1 VSRAFVS
8 GLGLC
13 VPRHSG
19 AVTWQAAFPDVALSE
34 ATGELLPPALRRRA
48 SSLARMA
55 AAVAGQAAHQ
65 ASVDLSRVP
74 IILGSAYGEIVVAVE
89 MMREFDG
96 PTALPSPTR
105 FHNSVHNAAAAYLS
119 IATGNRGFSTAL
131 AAGTAT
137 PAVVV
142 FEAVALLGECGGD
155 ALLVLLDEPPPSP
168 FERAE
173 PYPAAAVAFCLS
185 SRSGPQSLAALS
197 EPRRGSTTRADLP
210 DGLER
215 HPCAGAFALL
225 AAVASLRSGN
235 VSLGADAVGDWL
247 VDVSPVP

>member
-1 VSRAFVS
+1 MSRAFVA

-13 VPRHSG
+13 APGHRG
-19 AVTWQAAFPDVALSE
+19 TATWSAAFPGLEVSE

-48 SSLARMA
+48 SSLSRMA
-55 AAVAGQAAHQ
+55 AAVAGRAAHQ

-74 IILGSAYGEIVVAVE
+74 LILGSAYGEIAAAVE
-89 MMREFDG
+89 MMREFGG

-119 IATGNRGFSTAL
+119 IATGNRGFTTAL

-137 PAVVV
+137 PAMAVL
-142 FEAVALLGECGGD
+142 EAVALLEAIGGD
-155 ALLVLLDEPPPSP
+155 ALLVLLDEPPPGP
-168 FERAE
+168 FESAQ
-173 PYPAAAVAFCLS
+173 PYPSAAAAFCLS
-185 SRSGPQSLAALS
+185 YRPGPLTLAVMS
-197 EPRRGSTTRADLP
+197 EARRGSAPPADLP

-225 AAVASLRSGN
+225 AAVTSRRSAT
-235 VSLGADAVGDWL
+235 VSLGADGVGAWL

>member
-1 VSRAFVS
+1 VSRAFVA

-13 VPRHSG
+13 APGHRG
-19 AVTWQAAFPDVALSE
+19 TATWSAAFPGLEVSE

-48 SSLARMA
+48 SSLSRMA

-74 IILGSAYGEIVVAVE
+74 LILGSAYGEIAAAVE
-89 MMREFDG
+89 MMREFGG

-119 IATGNRGFSTAL
+119 IATGNRGFTNAL
-131 AAGTAT
+131 SAGTAT
-137 PAVVV
+137 PAMAVL
-142 FEAVALLGECGGD
+142 EAVALLEAIGGD
-155 ALLVLLDEPPPSP
+155 ALLVLLDEPPPGP
-168 FERAE
+168 FESAQ
-173 PYPAAAVAFCLS
+173 PYPSAAAAFCLS
-185 SRSGPQSLAALS
+185 YRPGTMTLAVMS
-197 EPRRGSTTRADLP
+197 EARRGSAPPADLP

-225 AAVASLRSGN
+225 AAVTSRRSAT
-235 VSLGADAVGDWL
+235 VSLGADGVGAWL